1 LPFFQA
7 MPAGAGAAGG
17 SARRGASGICLC
29 GPFFIALV
37 TGIFYIGMTYL
48 GQAGLET
55 VAEGASRMLLTG
67 RAQTVRV
74 TNASG
79 GTDVGM
85 SAADFK
91 TPSATA

>member
-1 LPFFQA
+1 MLFV
-7 MPAGAGAAGG
+7 
-17 SARRGASGICLC
+17 